1 MYQLSSIFIFSRLF
15 SQSWTEYCSETIEK
29 LLDVDVELSCLEN
42 KLLFCYDPSIEK
54 AINGIQ
60 NQHHDKQFDCIDGIQ
75 GLQKDEYKD
84 DTIST

>member
-1 MYQLSSIFIFSRLF
+1 MYYLSFSFIPSRLF
-15 SQSWTEYCSETIEK
+15 SQSWTDYCSETIEK

-54 AINGIQ
+54 VINGIQ

-75 GLQKDEYKD
+75 GLQKEECKD
-84 DTIST
+84 NTIST